1 MSGEITINQK
11 DIDQVYQ
18 WLYKDAEP
26 GGYHQNTSGLQR
38 PEGDVAD
45 QSSEDVIEHHLHIR
59 KHEENWSW
67 LLR

>member
-1 MSGEITINQK
+1 MSGEMTINQK

-26 GGYHQNTSGLQR
+26 GWYHLNTSGPQR
-38 PEGDVAD
+38 PEGDVVD
-45 QSSEDVIEHHLHIR
+45 QSSEDDIVHHLHIR
-59 KHEENWSW
+59 KYEENMSC